1 MWMKSEF
8 ANWEVEGM
16 VRERIDDAL
25 GEAEQRRL
33 RRTAGRTVTRGNLG
47 SLLNALQITEWIS
60 RLRYTWQPGESA

>member
-25 GEAEQRRL
+25 GKAQQQRL
-33 RRTAGRTVTRGNLG
+33 RGTAGRTVTRGDL
-47 SLLNALQITEWIS
+47 SSFLNALKITERIS
-60 RLRYTWQPGESA
+60 RVRYVWQPGEST